1 MTVAELTRTT
11 ARIEHLLD
19 GLIAQVT
26 ELRGEMRSTR
36 AVLDLREQ
44 HQSERTEGRNRQM
57 AEVTAR
63 LDAQQAAISDL
74 QQLRWK
80 VVGGFGVLTILGS
93 GTAAT
98 VVRLIG

>member
-44 HQSERTEGRNRQM
+44 HQSERTKGRDRQI
-57 AEVTAR
+57 ADVHAR
-63 LDAQQAAISDL
+63 LDAQQAAIADL
-74 QQLRWK
+74 QVLRWK
-80 VVGGFGVLTILGS
+80 MVGALGLLTILGS
-93 GTAAT
+93 GAGVALS
-98 VVRLIG
+98 RIIG

>member
-19 GLIAQVT
+19 GLVAQVT

-36 AVLDLREQ
+36 AVLDLREL
-44 HQSERTEGRNRQM
+44 HQTERTEGRNRQM

-74 QQLRWK
+74 QQARWK
-80 VVGGFGVLTILGS
+80 VVGGFGALVILGS